1 MTKEKNKSFRGS
13 RTCGGGTHKN
23 RRGGGSRGGR
33 GHAGACKHNAF
44 RAMQEGW
51 MFGKHGF
58 KRPLVTQTEVACIN
72 VGELDELA
80 PGLVERGFAEQK
92 DGQVAIDLGA
102 LGVDKLLG
110 TGRVSGKYLI
120 TVGTASATAKAK
132 VEEQG
137 GQIISETETSA

>member
-1 MTKEKNKSFRGS
+1 MAKQKNKSFRGS

-33 GHAGACKHNAF
+33 GHAGACKHHTF
-44 RAMQEGW
+44 RAMKEGW

-58 KRPLVTQTEVACIN
+58 TRPPVTQEVVSFIN

-80 PGLVERGFAEQK
+80 LYLAENKLAEEK
-92 DGQVAIDLGA
+92 DGGLAINLDELGI
-102 LGVDKLLG
+102 DKLLG
-110 TGRVSGKYLI
+110 NGQVTRKYVI

-132 VEEQG
+132 VEELG
-137 GQIISETETSA
+137 GQIITETETA

>member
-1 MTKEKNKSFRGS
+1 MTKQMNKSFRGS

-33 GHAGACKHNAF
+33 GHAGACKHHTF

-51 MFGKHGF
+51 TYGKHGF
-58 KRPLVTQTEVACIN
+58 KRPLVTQTEVSFIN

-80 PGLVERGFAEQK
+80 LNLVERGFAEEK
-92 DGQVAIDLGA
+92 DGKIAINLDELGI
-102 LGVDKLLG
+102 DKLLG
-110 TGRVSGKYLI
+110 TGRVARKYLI